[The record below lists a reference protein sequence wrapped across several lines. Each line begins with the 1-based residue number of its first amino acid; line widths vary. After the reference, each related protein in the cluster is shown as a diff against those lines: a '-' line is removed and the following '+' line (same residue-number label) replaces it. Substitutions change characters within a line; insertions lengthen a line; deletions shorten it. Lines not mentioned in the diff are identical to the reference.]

1 MDIFG
6 RVMYN
11 ISDISIGMW
20 KSMPENALQHSGISS
35 AKRRILIVAGD
46 PSRQR
51 FLAEALQA
59 QYDVAFAQTG
69 AEALDMIY
77 ESKELLALV
86 LLDFALPDNQ
96 GRAILKQ
103 VSEDPLLKSVSVIV
117 MSRDRQDEVYALNNG
132 AMDFILKPCDL
143 SGVVLARVRHVIEL
157 SETRSIIR
165 STERDQL
172 TGLYNKDYFFNYANQ
187 YDVYHQDM
195 DMDAMVVNISHFHMI
210 NERHGKA
217 YGDDVLRRVGRK
229 LQAFV
234 SGEGGI
240 VCRRDGD
247 TFLIYCPHC
256 ENYNEILEDA
266 ASGMDS
272 KVRLRMG
279 VYPRVD
285 KSLDIERR
293 FDRAKLASDMVRDS
307 FTKTVALYDEQM
319 HHLEIYTEQ
328 LLEDFPTAITEKQF
342 VVHYQPKFAIQ
353 GTMPVL
359 NSAEALVRWRHPRFG
374 MISPAHFIPLF
385 ESNGLI
391 RQLDSFVWREVAAQM
406 RDWKD
411 RLGMCVPVSVNVSR
425 VDIFDYDLVDHMKAL
440 IRKFD
445 LSPDEFLLE
454 ITESAY
460 TQDSTQIINTVK
472 ALREAGFHIEI
483 DDFGSGYSSL
493 NMISTLPM
501 DALKLDM
508 EFMHNAFK
516 ERKNTRMLDAV
527 IDIAYSLDV
536 PTIAEGVE
544 TAEQMFALKAMGCD
558 IVQGF
563 YFSKPL
569 PADEFECFL
578 LEKKNGRS
586 YKPGQD
592 RESKVRAAEQF
603 AYEALHDPLTGLYNH
618 SAYKM
623 LLKDADQRNIAL
635 ILIDVDD
642 YDAIVE
648 QHGTET
654 TDRMSELLAEVLR
667 HNFRSVDFICRI
679 AKDEYAVIMTRVN
692 NSMSQLVRDK
702 MERINAML
710 NDQHEGLPHIGL
722 SVGVAFADREN
733 PQGDIFHDADQM
745 LQQMKNMKASG
756 CAIF

>member
-1 MDIFG
+1 
-6 RVMYN
+6 
-11 ISDISIGMW
+11 
-20 KSMPENALQHSGISS
+20 MPDNASQHSGINGS
-35 AKRRILIVAGD
+35 KRRILIVAGD

-51 FLAEALQA
+51 FLSEALHE
-59 QYDVAFAQTG
+59 QYDVVYTQTG
-69 AEALDMIY
+69 AQALEIIY
-77 ESKELLALV
+77 ESKDLMALV
-86 LLDFALPDNQ
+86 LLDFALPD
-96 GRAILKQ
+96 GMGKDILKQ
-103 VSEDPLLKSVSVIV
+103 VCEDPLLKRVSVIA

-143 SGVVLARVRHVIEL
+143 TGVVLARVRHVIEL
-157 SETRSIIR
+157 TENRNIIR

-172 TGLYNKDYFFNYANQ
+172 TGLYNKDFFFNYASQ

-217 YGDDVLRRVGRK
+217 YGDDVLRRVGHK
-229 LQAFV
+229 LQDSV
-234 SGEGGI
+234 SNEGGI
-240 VCRRDGD
+240 VCRRDSD
-247 TFLIYCPHC
+247 TFLIYCPHRG
-256 ENYNEILEDA
+256 NYGDILKDA
-266 ASGMDS
+266 TDGMDS
-272 KVRLRMG
+272 RVRLRMG
-279 VYPRVD
+279 VYPNVD

-293 FDRAKLASDMVRDS
+293 FDRAKLASDTVRDS
-307 FTKTVALYDEQM
+307 FTKNVALYDEQM
-319 HHLEIYTEQ
+319 HRSEIYTEQ
-328 LLEDFPTAITEKQF
+328 LLEDFPTAIAEKQF

-353 GTMPVL
+353 ATMPVL
-359 NSAEALVRWRHPRFG
+359 NSAEALVRWNHPRFG
-374 MISPAHFIPLF
+374 MVSPANFIPLF

-391 RQLDSFVWREVAAQM
+391 RQLDSYVWREVAAQM

-411 RLGMCVPVSVNVSR
+411 RLGICVPVSVNVSR
-425 VDIFDYDLVDHMKAL
+425 VDIFDYDLVDHMKGL
-440 IRKFD
+440 IREFD
-445 LSPDEFLLE
+445 LSPEEFLLE

-460 TQDSTQIINTVK
+460 TQDSAQIISTVK

-516 ERKNTRMLDAV
+516 ERKNTKMLDAV

-558 IVQGF
+558 IVQGY
-563 YFSKPL
+563 YFSRPL
-569 PADEFECFL
+569 PPEEFERYL
-578 LEKKNGRS
+578 LEKKNGRGVRLDQE
-586 YKPGQD
+586 K
-592 RESKVRAAEQF
+592 ESRVRAAEQF

-635 ILIDVDD
+635 ILADVDD
-642 YDAIVE
+642 YDAIRAE
-648 QHGTET
+648 QGQET
-654 TDRMSELLAEVLR
+654 ADRMSELVADVLR

-679 AKDEYAVIMTRVN
+679 SEDEYAVIMTRVN
-692 NSMSQLVRDK
+692 NDMKQLIRQK

-710 NDQHEGLPHIGL
+710 LERQGDLPPVNL

-745 LQQMKNMKASG
+745 LQQMKIVKTSG

>member
-1 MDIFG
+1 
-6 RVMYN
+6 
-11 ISDISIGMW
+11 
-20 KSMPENALQHSGISS
+20 
-35 AKRRILIVAGD
+35 
-46 PSRQR
+46 
-51 FLAEALQA
+51 
-59 QYDVAFAQTG
+59 
-69 AEALDMIY
+69 
-77 ESKELLALV
+77 
-86 LLDFALPDNQ
+86 
-96 GRAILKQ
+96 
-103 VSEDPLLKSVSVIV
+103 
-117 MSRDRQDEVYALNNG
+117 
-132 AMDFILKPCDL
+132 
-143 SGVVLARVRHVIEL
+143 
-157 SETRSIIR
+157 
-165 STERDQL
+165 
-172 TGLYNKDYFFNYANQ
+172 
-187 YDVYHQDM
+187 
-195 DMDAMVVNISHFHMI
+195 MDAMVVNISHFHMI

-217 YGDDVLRRVGRK
+217 YGDDVLRRVGGK
-229 LQAFV
+229 ILQSV

-247 TFLIYCPHC
+247 TFLIYCPHRD
-256 ENYNEILEDA
+256 NYEAILKEA
-266 ASGMDS
+266 ATGMDS
-272 KVRLRMG
+272 RVRLRMG
-279 VYPRVD
+279 VYPHVD

-293 FDRAKLASDMVRDS
+293 FDRAKLASDTVRDS

-319 HHLEIYTEQ
+319 HRTEIYTEQ
-328 LLEDFPTAITEKQF
+328 LLEDFPTAIAEKQF
-342 VVHYQPKFAIQ
+342 VVYYQPKFAIQ

-359 NSAEALVRWRHPRFG
+359 NSAEALVRWNHPRFG
-374 MISPAHFIPLF
+374 MVSPGNFIPLF

-411 RLGMCVPVSVNVSR
+411 RLGICVPVSVNVSR
-425 VDIFDYDLVDHMKAL
+425 VDIFDYDLVDHMKGL
-440 IRKFD
+440 IREFG

-460 TQDSTQIINTVK
+460 TQNSAQIISTVN

-508 EFMHNAFK
+508 EFMYNAFK
-516 ERKNTRMLDAV
+516 ERKNTKMLDAV
-527 IDIAYSLDV
+527 IDIAYSLEV

-569 PADEFECFL
+569 PAAEFERFL
-578 LEKKNGRS
+578 LEKKNGRT
-586 YKPGQD
+586 YQPD
-592 RESKVRAAEQF
+592 RDKESKVRAAEQF

-635 ILIDVDD
+635 ILADVDD
-642 YDAIVE
+642 YDAIRAE
-648 QHGTET
+648 QGEAVTN
-654 TDRMSELLAEVLR
+654 RMSELVADVLR

-679 AKDEYAVIMTRVN
+679 AMDEYAVIMTRVN
-692 NSMSQLVRDK
+692 NDMKPLIQQKV
-702 MERINAML
+702 ERINAML
-710 NDQHEGLPHIGL
+710 RERQGDLPPINL

-745 LQQMKNMKASG
+745 LQQMKNVKSTG

>member
-1 MDIFG
+1 
-6 RVMYN
+6 
-11 ISDISIGMW
+11 
-20 KSMPENALQHSGISS
+20 MPDNAIQHSGINGS
-35 AKRRILIVAGD
+35 KRRILIVAGD

-51 FLAEALQA
+51 FLSEALQG
-59 QYDVAFAQTG
+59 QYDVVYVQTG
-69 AEALDMIY
+69 AEALEAVY
-77 ESKELLALV
+77 EGKDLLALV
-86 LLDFALPDNQ
+86 LLDFALPGDQ
-96 GRAILKQ
+96 GKAILKQ
-103 VSEDPLLKSVSVIV
+103 VTEDPLLKSVSVIV
-117 MSRDRQDEVYALNNG
+117 MSRDREDEVYALNNG

-143 SGVVLARVRHVIEL
+143 TGVVLARVRHVIEL
-157 SETRSIIR
+157 SENRNIIR

-172 TGLYNKDYFFNYANQ
+172 TGLYNKDFFFNYANQ
-187 YDVYHQDM
+187 YDVYHQEM
-195 DMDAMVVNISHFHMI
+195 DMDAIVVNISHFHMI

-229 LQAFV
+229 ILESV

-247 TFLIYCPHC
+247 TFLIYCPHRDRY
-256 ENYNEILEDA
+256 EDILKEA
-266 ASGMDS
+266 TTGMDS
-272 KVRLRMG
+272 RVRLRMG
-279 VYPRVD
+279 VYPNVD

-293 FDRAKLASDMVRDS
+293 FDRAKLASDTVRDS
-307 FTKTVALYDEQM
+307 FTRTVALYDEQM
-319 HHLEIYTEQ
+319 HRTEVFTEQ
-328 LLEDFPTAITEKQF
+328 LLEDFPTAIAEKQF
-342 VVHYQPKFAIQ
+342 TVYYQPKFAIQ
-353 GTMPVL
+353 ATMPVL
-359 NSAEALVRWRHPRFG
+359 NSAEALVRWNHPRFG
-374 MISPAHFIPLF
+374 MISPGSFIPLF

-411 RLGMCVPVSVNVSR
+411 RLGICVPVSVNVSR
-425 VDIFDYDLVDHMKAL
+425 VDIFDYDLVDHMKGL
-440 IRKFD
+440 IREFD

-460 TQDSTQIINTVK
+460 TQDSAQIISTVK

-516 ERKNTRMLDAV
+516 ERKNTKMLDAV
-527 IDIAYSLDV
+527 IDIAYSLEV

-569 PADEFECFL
+569 PPEEFERFL
-578 LEKKNGRS
+578 LEKKSGRS
-586 YKPGQD
+586 YQFD
-592 RESKVRAAEQF
+592 RDKESKVRAAEQF

-635 ILIDVDD
+635 ILADVDD
-642 YDAIVE
+642 YDAILA
-648 QHGTET
+648 
-654 TDRMSELLAEVLR
+654 DRGQDTVDDMAELVADVLR

-679 AKDEYAVIMTRVN
+679 SKDEYAVIMTRVN
-692 NSMSQLVRDK
+692 NDMKPLIREK

-710 NDQHEGLPHIGL
+710 RERQGDLPPINL

-745 LQQMKNMKASG
+745 LQQMKSVKASG

>member
-1 MDIFG
+1 
-6 RVMYN
+6 
-11 ISDISIGMW
+11 
-20 KSMPENALQHSGISS
+20 MPDNASQHSGINRS
-35 AKRRILIVAGD
+35 KRRILIVAGD

-51 FLAEALQA
+51 FLSEALHA
-59 QYDVAFAQTG
+59 QYDVIYAQTG
-69 AEALDMIY
+69 AQALEIIY
-77 ESKELLALV
+77 ESKDLMALV
-86 LLDFALPDNQ
+86 LLDFALPD
-96 GRAILKQ
+96 GLGKDILKQ
-103 VSEDPLLKSVSVIV
+103 VCGDPLLKRVSVIA

-157 SETRSIIR
+157 TENRNIIR

-172 TGLYNKDYFFNYANQ
+172 TGLYNKDFFFNYASQ

-195 DMDAMVVNISHFHMI
+195 DMDAMMVNISHFHMI

-229 LQAFV
+229 LQDSV
-234 SGEGGI
+234 SDEGGI

-247 TFLIYCPHC
+247 TFLIYCPHRG
-256 ENYNEILEDA
+256 NYGDILKDA
-266 ASGMDS
+266 ADGMDS
-272 KVRLRMG
+272 RVRLRMG
-279 VYPRVD
+279 VYPNVD

-293 FDRAKLASDMVRDS
+293 FDRAKLASDTVRDS
-307 FTKTVALYDEQM
+307 FTKNVALYDEQM
-319 HHLEIYTEQ
+319 HRTEIYTEQ
-328 LLEDFPTAITEKQF
+328 LLEDFPTAITQKEF
-342 VVHYQPKFAIQ
+342 VVYYQPKFAIQ

-359 NSAEALVRWRHPRFG
+359 NSAEALVRWNHPHFG
-374 MISPAHFIPLF
+374 MVSPGNFIPLF

-391 RQLDSFVWREVAAQM
+391 RQLDSYVWREVAIQM

-411 RLGMCVPVSVNVSR
+411 RLGICVPVSVNVSR
-425 VDIFDYDLVDHMKAL
+425 VDIFDYDLVDHMKGL
-440 IRKFD
+440 IREFD
-445 LSPDEFLLE
+445 LSPEEFLLE

-460 TQDSTQIINTVK
+460 TQDSAQIISTVK

-516 ERKNTRMLDAV
+516 ERKNTKMLDAV

-563 YFSKPL
+563 YFSRPL
-569 PADEFECFL
+569 PAAEFERFL
-578 LEKKNGRS
+578 VEKKKGRTFS
-586 YKPGQD
+586 PD
-592 RESKVRAAEQF
+592 RDKESKVRAAEQF

-618 SAYKM
+618 SAYKV

-635 ILIDVDD
+635 ILADVDD
-642 YDAIVE
+642 YEDI
-648 QHGTET
+648 
-654 TDRMSELLAEVLR
+654 LAEKGEETANRMAEVVADVLR
-667 HNFRSVDFICRI
+667 HNFRSVDFVCRI
-679 AKDEYAVIMTRVN
+679 ASDEYAVIMTRVN
-692 NSMSQLVRDK
+692 NEMKPLIRQK

-710 NDQHEGLPHIGL
+710 RQMQDDLPPINL

-745 LQQMKNMKASG
+745 LQQMKSMKSSG

>member
-1 MDIFG
+1 
-6 RVMYN
+6 
-11 ISDISIGMW
+11 
-20 KSMPENALQHSGISS
+20 MPDNAMQHSGINGS
-35 AKRRILIVAGD
+35 KRRILIVAGD

-51 FLAEALQA
+51 FLSEALQG
-59 QYDVAFAQTG
+59 QYDVVYAQTG
-69 AEALDMIY
+69 AEALEAVYGGKD
-77 ESKELLALV
+77 LLALV
-86 LLDFALPDNQ
+86 LLDFALPDSQ
-96 GRAILKQ
+96 GKGILKQ
-103 VSEDPLLKSVSVIV
+103 ITEDPMLKSVSVIV

-143 SGVVLARVRHVIEL
+143 TGVVLARVRHVIEL
-157 SETRSIIR
+157 SENRSIIR

-172 TGLYNKDYFFNYANQ
+172 TGLYNKDFFFNYANQ

-217 YGDDVLRRVGRK
+217 YGDDVLRRVGGK
-229 LQAFV
+229 ILQSV

-247 TFLIYCPHC
+247 TFLIYCPHRD
-256 ENYNEILEDA
+256 NYEAILKEA
-266 ASGMDS
+266 ATGMDS
-272 KVRLRMG
+272 RVRLRMG
-279 VYPRVD
+279 VYPHVD

-293 FDRAKLASDMVRDS
+293 FDRAKLASDTVRDS

-319 HHLEIYTEQ
+319 HRTEIYTEQ
-328 LLEDFPTAITEKQF
+328 LLEDFPTAIAEKQF
-342 VVHYQPKFAIQ
+342 VVYYQPKFAIQ

-359 NSAEALVRWRHPRFG
+359 NSAEALVRWNHPRFG
-374 MISPAHFIPLF
+374 MVSPGNFIPLF

-411 RLGMCVPVSVNVSR
+411 RLGICVPVSVNVSR
-425 VDIFDYDLVDHMKAL
+425 VDIFDYDLVDHMKGL
-440 IRKFD
+440 IREFG

-460 TQDSTQIINTVK
+460 TQNSAQIISTVN

-516 ERKNTRMLDAV
+516 ERKNTKMLDAV
-527 IDIAYSLDV
+527 IDIAYSLEV

-569 PADEFECFL
+569 PAAEFERFL
-578 LEKKNGRS
+578 LEKKNGRT
-586 YKPGQD
+586 YQPD
-592 RESKVRAAEQF
+592 RDKESKVRAAEQF

-635 ILIDVDD
+635 ILADVDD
-642 YDAIVE
+642 YDAIRAE
-648 QHGTET
+648 QGEAVTN
-654 TDRMSELLAEVLR
+654 RMSELVADVLR

-679 AKDEYAVIMTRVN
+679 AMDEYAVIMTRVN
-692 NSMSQLVRDK
+692 NDMKPLIRQKV
-702 MERINAML
+702 ERINAML
-710 NDQHEGLPHIGL
+710 RERQRDLPPINL

-745 LQQMKNMKASG
+745 LQQMKNVKSTG

>member
-1 MDIFG
+1 
-6 RVMYN
+6 
-11 ISDISIGMW
+11 
-20 KSMPENALQHSGISS
+20 MPDNDLQHSAANS

-51 FLAEALQA
+51 FLGDALRE
-59 QYDVAFAQTG
+59 QYDVIYTQTG
-69 AEALDMIY
+69 EEALEAIY
-77 ESKELLALV
+77 DSRELLALV
-86 LLDFALPDNQ
+86 LLDFALPDAQ

-103 VSEDPLLKSVSVIV
+103 VCEDPLLKGVSVIV

-157 SETRSIIR
+157 TENRNIIR

-195 DMDAMVVNISHFHMI
+195 AMDAMVVNISHFHMI

-217 YGDDVLRRVGRK
+217 YGDDVLRRVGSK
-229 LQAFV
+229 IQQSV
-234 SGEGGI
+234 SGDGGI

-247 TFLIYCPHC
+247 TFLIYCPHRG
-256 ENYNEILEDA
+256 NYNEIIEEA
-266 ASGMDS
+266 ATGMDS
-272 KVRLRMG
+272 VVRLRMG
-279 VYPRVD
+279 VYPNVD
-285 KSLDIERR
+285 KTLDIERR
-293 FDRAKLASDMVRDS
+293 FDRAKLASDKVRDS
-307 FTKTVALYDEQM
+307 FTRTVALYDEQM
-319 HHLEIYTEQ
+319 HRTEVFTEQ
-328 LLEDFPTAITEKQF
+328 LLDDFPRAIAEKQF
-342 VVHYQPKFAIQ
+342 VVYYQPKFAIQ
-353 GTMPVL
+353 ATMPVL
-359 NSAEALVRWRHPRFG
+359 NSAEALVRWNHPHFG
-374 MISPAHFIPLF
+374 MVSPSSFIPLF

-391 RQLDSFVWREVAAQM
+391 RQLDGYVWREVAAQM

-411 RLGMCVPVSVNVSR
+411 RLGVCVPVSVNVSR
-425 VDIFDYDLVDHMKAL
+425 VDIFDYDLVDHMKGL
-440 IRKFD
+440 IREFD
-445 LSPDEFLLE
+445 LRPDEFLLE

-460 TQDSTQIINTVK
+460 TQDSAQIISTVN

-527 IDIAYSLDV
+527 IDIAYSLEV

-563 YFSKPL
+563 YFSRPL
-569 PADEFECFL
+569 PPEQFESFL
-578 LEKKNGRS
+578 LEKKNGRN
-586 YKPGQD
+586 YRPD
-592 RESKVRAAEQF
+592 REKEIKVLAAEQF

-618 SAYKM
+618 SAYKV

-635 ILIDVDD
+635 ILVDVDE
-642 YDAIVE
+642 YDTILAS
-648 QHGTET
+648 HGQET
-654 TDRMSELLAEVLR
+654 VDRMTELVADVLR

-679 AKDEYAVIMTRVN
+679 ANDEYAVIMTRVN
-692 NSMSQLVRDK
+692 NDMKPLIRQK

-710 NDQHEGLPHIGL
+710 IERQGDLPPINL

-733 PQGDIFHDADQM
+733 PKGDIFHDADQM
-745 LQQMKNMKASG
+745 LQQMKSVKTSG

>member
-1 MDIFG
+1 
-6 RVMYN
+6 
-11 ISDISIGMW
+11 
-20 KSMPENALQHSGISS
+20 MPDNAMQHSGINGT
-35 AKRRILIVAGD
+35 KRRILIVAGD

-51 FLAEALQA
+51 FLSEALQG
-59 QYDVAFAQTG
+59 QYDVVYAQTG
-69 AEALDMIY
+69 AEALEAVY
-77 ESKELLALV
+77 EGKDLLALV
-86 LLDFALPDNQ
+86 LLDFALPGDQ
-96 GRAILKQ
+96 GKAILKQ
-103 VSEDPLLKSVSVIV
+103 VTEDPLLKSVSVIV
-117 MSRDRQDEVYALNNG
+117 MSRDREDEVYALNNG

-143 SGVVLARVRHVIEL
+143 TGVVLARVRHVIEL
-157 SETRSIIR
+157 SENRNIIR

-172 TGLYNKDYFFNYANQ
+172 TGLYNKDFFFNYANQ

-195 DMDAMVVNISHFHMI
+195 DMDAIVVNISHFHMI

-217 YGDDVLRRVGRK
+217 YGDDVLRRVGRRI
-229 LQAFV
+229 LESV
-234 SGEGGI
+234 SGGGGI

-247 TFLIYCPHC
+247 TFLIYCPHRDRY
-256 ENYNEILEDA
+256 EDILKEA
-266 ASGMDS
+266 TTGMDS
-272 KVRLRMG
+272 RVRLRMG
-279 VYPRVD
+279 VYPNVD

-293 FDRAKLASDMVRDS
+293 FDRAKLASDTVRDS
-307 FTKTVALYDEQM
+307 FTRTVALYDEQM
-319 HHLEIYTEQ
+319 HRTEVFTEQ
-328 LLEDFPTAITEKQF
+328 LLEDFPAAIAEKQF
-342 VVHYQPKFAIQ
+342 TVYYQPKFAIQ
-353 GTMPVL
+353 ATMPVL
-359 NSAEALVRWRHPRFG
+359 NSAEALVRWKHPRFG
-374 MISPAHFIPLF
+374 MISPASFIPLF

-411 RLGMCVPVSVNVSR
+411 RLGICVPVSVNVSR
-425 VDIFDYDLVDHMKAL
+425 VDIFDYDLVDHMKGL
-440 IRKFD
+440 IREFD

-460 TQDSTQIINTVK
+460 TQDSAQIISTVK

-516 ERKNTRMLDAV
+516 ERKNTKMLDAV
-527 IDIAYSLDV
+527 IDIAYSLEV

-569 PADEFECFL
+569 PAEEFERFL

-586 YKPGQD
+586 YKPD
-592 RESKVRAAEQF
+592 RDKESKVRAAEQF

-635 ILIDVDD
+635 ILADVDD
-642 YDAIVE
+642 YDAI
-648 QHGTET
+648 
-654 TDRMSELLAEVLR
+654 LAERGQETVDSMAELVADVLR

-679 AKDEYAVIMTRVN
+679 SKDEYAVIMTRVN
-692 NSMSQLVRDK
+692 NDMKPLIREK

-710 NDQHEGLPHIGL
+710 RERQGDLPPINL

-745 LQQMKNMKASG
+745 LQQMKSVKASG